1 MLKNRNLTIH
11 TNGAHVTSAE
21 TPLGDLFYVSS
32 VSNFGEGEAIRG
44 GVPIIA
50 PWFDQFLG
58 DQKHGWARRRRWEV
72 AKTDVGFS
80 GEYTEDGINL
90 RLDVGELG
98 NSLRFRL
105 AATNTTDESRRVQLA
120 YHPYFAV
127 SDVEDI
133 HLEGLD
139 ALRGI
144 DRVSGAEIT
153 LPEEVTFDGLVDQ
166 IVLGAPEV
174 RIVDDKKVITVS
186 SRGADST
193 VIWNPG
199 EHKADGM
206 PDIGPRE
213 WNKFVCVEPALLGS
227 DRKGTLLTPG
237 EVNTLEMVVRVEAR

>member
-11 TNGAHVTSAE
+11 ANGAHVTSAE

-32 VSNFGEGEAIRG
+32 TSDFGEGEAIRG

-50 PWFDQFLG
+50 PWFAQLLG
-58 DQKHGWARRRRWEV
+58 DQQHGWARRRRWEV
-72 AKTDVGFS
+72 TKTDVGFS
-80 GEYTEDGINL
+80 GEYAEDGISL

-105 AATNTTDESRRVQLA
+105 TATNTTDESRRVQLA

-127 SDVEDI
+127 SDVADI
-133 HLEGLD
+133 HLEGLG
-139 ALRGI
+139 ALRGV
-144 DRVSGAEIT
+144 DRASGAEIT

-174 RIVDDKKVITVS
+174 RIVDEKRVITVS

-199 EHKADGM
+199 ERKADGM

-227 DRKGTLLTPG
+227 DQKGTLLTPG
-237 EVNTLEMVVRVEAR
+237 EINTLEMIVRVEAR